1 MKGDRDYS
9 EIGLERSGDIN
20 ILQRYRLAQYWREIE
35 RGNTRPPF
43 ISHKLLFIEEDLREV
58 VQEEIY
64 INKGAVLNKDAKERL
79 NALNAKY
86 WLLQQKWWHYR
97 SCLADGFQ
105 LRAFELWRSYPKW
118 YMHRVLV
125 EDCAGR
131 QGCCARGC
139 DCCLNREI
147 NPAPPIPLRPP
158 GTEDETLTA
167 ELFRLA
173 DEKGRP
179 WMIATARDVL
189 WIVVCF
195 LVVIKTINL
204 LFGWANGEI
213 FRWRRLN
220 AQRELNAQR

>member
-1 MKGDRDYS
+1 MQAHTFPT
-9 EIGLERSGDIN
+9 EIS
-20 ILQRYRLAQYWREIE
+20 
-35 RGNTRPPF
+35 
-43 ISHKLLFIEEDLREV
+43 
-58 VQEEIY
+58 
-64 INKGAVLNKDAKERL
+64 
-79 NALNAKY
+79 
-86 WLLQQKWWHYR
+86 
-97 SCLADGFQ
+97 
-105 LRAFELWRSYPKW
+105 
-118 YMHRVLV
+118 
-125 EDCAGR
+125 
-131 QGCCARGC
+131 
-139 DCCLNREI
+139 
-147 NPAPPIPLRPP
+147 PIPLRPP